1 MDASETFSSYAWRL
15 MTVVILVFANG
26 FFVATEFAL
35 VGVRRSR
42 IEALASAGNHSARRL
57 LGLLDDLTGYLS
69 ASQLGVTLASL
80 GLGWVGEPAIAR
92 LLEAPLSGRLSDPVR
107 HALAFSVG
115 FTVITALHIV
125 IGEQSPK
132 LLGLQKAERVAL
144 TIAWPM
150 QIFYKLFRWPI
161 RALDSASVY
170 VVRLF
175 GLHAEK
181 ESPSTYTQDELR
193 KVIELSHKD
202 GQIKQSQ
209 RAILARALEFS
220 GLTARAVMV
229 PRTEVEAISESM
241 SLDEIVARIRESGYS
256 RLPVYRDSVDDV
268 TGIIHSKEILAYWDN
283 HDAFSIAAVLHPP
296 VFIPDSMRLDAV
308 LRTMQEGHFH
318 FGIVTDE
325 HGGIEGIITLED
337 LLEEIVGEIEDEFD
351 VDIQQHIRR
360 RPDGSYSVDGAAP
373 LRLVNQKLSMNLPE
387 DEIYNT
393 IAGYLMA
400 RSGRVLREGDTIRVD
415 DAEFVVEKADRHR
428 IRTVRLL
435 LDSHAP
441 VGRSD

>member
-1 MDASETFSSYAWRL
+1 M
-15 MTVVILVFANG
+15 
-26 FFVATEFAL
+26 
-35 VGVRRSR
+35 
-42 IEALASAGNHSARRL
+42 
-57 LGLLDDLTGYLS
+57 
-69 ASQLGVTLASL
+69 
-80 GLGWVGEPAIAR
+80 
-92 LLEAPLSGRLSDPVR
+92 
-107 HALAFSVG
+107 
-115 FTVITALHIV
+115 
-125 IGEQSPK
+125 
-132 LLGLQKAERVAL
+132 
-144 TIAWPM
+144 
-150 QIFYKLFRWPI
+150 
-161 RALDSASVY
+161 
-170 VVRLF
+170 
-175 GLHAEK
+175 
-181 ESPSTYTQDELR
+181 YTQDELR
-193 KVIELSHKD
+193 KVIELSHKG

-256 RLPVYRDSVDDV
+256 RLPVYRDSLDDV

-283 HDAFSIAAVLHPP
+283 RDAFSIAAVLHPP

-325 HGGIEGIITLED
+325 HGGVEGIITLED

-373 LRLVNQKLSMNLPE
+373 LRLVNQKLSMHLPE

-400 RSGRVLREGDTIRVD
+400 RSGRVLREGDTVRVD

-441 VGRSD
+441 VGSD

>member
-1 MDASETFSSYAWRL
+1 MDASETFSGYAWRL
-15 MTVVILVFANG
+15 MTVIILVFANG

-42 IEALASAGNHSARRL
+42 IEALASAGNRSAKRL

-69 ASQLGVTLASL
+69 ASQLGITLASL
-80 GLGWVGEPAIAR
+80 GLGWVGEPAVAR
-92 LLEAPLSGRLSDPVR
+92 LLELPLSGRVSDPVR
-107 HALAFSVG
+107 RAIAFAVG
-115 FTVITALHIV
+115 FTLITVLHIV
-125 IGEQSPK
+125 LGEQSPK
-132 LLGLQKAERVAL
+132 LLGLEKAERVAL
-144 TIAWPM
+144 AIAWPI
-150 QIFYKLFRWPI
+150 QIFYRVFRWPI
-161 RALDSASVY
+161 LALDSASVY
-170 VVRLF
+170 VVRLL
-175 GLHAEK
+175 GLHARQ
-181 ESPSTYTQDELR
+181 ESPSTYSQDELR
-193 KVIELSHKD
+193 KVIELSHKG

-229 PRTEVEAISESM
+229 PRPEVEAISESM
-241 SLDEIVARIRESGYS
+241 SLDEILARIRESGYS
-256 RLPVYRDSVDDV
+256 RLPVYRETLDDV
-268 TGIIHSKEILAYWDN
+268 VGLIHSKEILAYWHN
-283 HDAFSIAAVLHPP
+283 RDAFSIAAVLHPP
-296 VFIPDSMRLDAV
+296 VFIPDSMRLDGV

-325 HGGIEGIITLED
+325 HGGVEGIITLED

-351 VDIQQHIRR
+351 VEIQQHIRR

-373 LRLVNQKLSMNLPE
+373 VRVVNQKLSMQLPE

-393 IAGYLMA
+393 IAGFLMA
-400 RSGRVLREGDTIRVD
+400 RSGRVLREGDTVRLD

-428 IRTVRLL
+428 IRTVRVL